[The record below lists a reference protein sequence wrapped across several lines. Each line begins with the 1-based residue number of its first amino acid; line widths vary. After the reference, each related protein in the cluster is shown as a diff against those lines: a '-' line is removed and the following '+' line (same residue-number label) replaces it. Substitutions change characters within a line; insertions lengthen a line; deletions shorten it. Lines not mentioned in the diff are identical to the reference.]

1 MSMKFKTKLGLG
13 VGGIAVLL
21 GGTVLASAFMD
32 ADWMRT
38 RLVEAVEHQTG
49 RTLRIDSLHVWLLPY
64 PWISAQG
71 VGLSNTPGSA
81 NKEMFTAKEVR
92 ARLAISPLFH
102 HRVVLDDVSLS
113 DPHLTL
119 ERTPD
124 GTANW
129 ILTPPASSGGA
140 GDGAASGGH
149 QHWNLAVAALHL
161 RDGAASWN
169 DERNHITGTAD
180 LDRVDLTGLDG
191 TMAKIDLRGHHGN
204 GIFTVSGTTG
214 PLPPIDGQPW
224 PLNLT
229 ATLSADKRK
238 AGQIQVGGVVADPL
252 HDAGYDIQINGTIDQ
267 LRDLQTIFPNA
278 GLPDV
283 TSVSLQA
290 GVTGSGRTPSL
301 RMLHLRTGPASLDR
315 LMTGLKASAIT
326 LDADDNDQRVA
337 ISMNGQLDT
346 QPVTVHGTLGTL
358 TQTTQALR
366 APDTAPMPV
375 TLSLGEGGSSIT
387 VDGVAGGGKTS
398 LDVHGALP
406 TMTFGPGKPSF
417 QGLKVDGHMTS
428 SAPLSVLEKAD
439 PASLLKTSEA
449 TLDVG
454 AQRMSWQSVAWEAL
468 TAHVVVS
475 GQKLTVDPLHGNG
488 TGNTKGIAQS
498 GQIVYDASG
507 PVPHLT
513 ITAAPFVLPTQ
524 MMQSSTGMPPLVN
537 GSMQVVGTVTADGSR
552 FDEWEQTAT
561 GHVGLSMVGGR
572 VDGKALEAILGRN
585 IPMRGTLALR
595 CFGAHMQLTDGL
607 ATIGRLGL
615 ESDLLSLTGHGT
627 VKLTNGALDLHLS
640 PRIGVG
646 GAAASSPVA
655 VTGTVDTPQPRL
667 EPGADGRFAI
677 SIGGANDPGDQCPD
691 LLATA
696 REGTPG
702 PAAAPPPANKAGG
715 IMNMLK
721 GLLR

>member
-1 MSMKFKTKLGLG
+1 MKFKTKLGLA
-13 VGGIAVLL
+13 VGGIAILL
-21 GGTVLASAFMD
+21 GGTVLASAFTD

-38 RLVEAVEHQTG
+38 RLAEAVEHQTG

-71 VGLSNTPGSA
+71 VGLSNIPGSP
-81 NKEMFTAKEVR
+81 NREMFTANEVR

-124 GTANW
+124 GIANW
-129 ILTPPASSGGA
+129 ILTPQASSSAGNGSSSGGQ
-140 GDGAASGGH
+140 
-149 QHWNLAVAALHL
+149 QHWNLAVASLHL
-161 RDGAASWN
+161 RDGAAAWN
-169 DERNHITGTAD
+169 DERNHITGAAD

-191 TMAKIDLRGHHGN
+191 TMSKIDVRGHHGK
-204 GIFTVSGTTG
+204 GGFTLSGTTG
-214 PLPPIDGQPW
+214 PLPPIEGQPW
-224 PLNLT
+224 PLNLS

-238 AGQIQVGGVVADPL
+238 AGQIQIGGVVADPL
-252 HDAGYDIQINGTIDQ
+252 HDAGYDLQINGTIGQ
-267 LRDLQTIFPNA
+267 LRDLETVFPNA
-278 GLPDV
+278 GLPDA
-283 TSVSLQA
+283 TAVSLQA
-290 GVTGSGRTPSL
+290 GITGSGRDPSL
-301 RMLHLRTGPASLDR
+301 RMLHLRAGPTSLDR
-315 LMTGLKASAIT
+315 LMSGLRTSAVT
-326 LDADDNDQRVA
+326 LDADDTDQRVA
-337 ISMNGQLDT
+337 VSLTGQLDT

-358 TQTTQALR
+358 AQTTQALR
-366 APDTAPMPV
+366 TPDVSPMPV
-375 TLSLGEGGSSIT
+375 TLSLGQGDASIT

-406 TMTFGPGKPSF
+406 ALTFGAGKPGF
-417 QGLKVDGHMTS
+417 QGLRVDGHMTS
-428 SAPLSVLEKAD
+428 SAPLGVLEKAD
-439 PASLLKTSEA
+439 PAALLRTSDA
-449 TLDVG
+449 ILDVS
-454 AQRMSWQSVAWEAL
+454 ARRMSWQSVAWEAVS
-468 TAHVVVS
+468 AHVVVS
-475 GQKLTVDPLHGNG
+475 GQKLTIDPLHGNG
-488 TGNTKGIAQS
+488 TGNTQGIAQS
-498 GQIVYDASG
+498 GRIIYDASG
-507 PVPHLT
+507 AVPRLT

-524 MMQSSTGMPPLVN
+524 MVQTSTGMPPLVN
-537 GSMQVVGTVTADGSR
+537 GSMQVVGSVTADGAGL
-552 FDEWEQTAT
+552 DEWEQTAT
-561 GHVGLSMVGGR
+561 GHAGLSMVGGR

-595 CFGAHMQLTDGL
+595 CFGAHLQLADGV

-615 ESDLLSLTGHGT
+615 EADLLSLTGHGT
-627 VKLTNGALDLHLS
+627 VKLPNGALDLHLS

-646 GAAASSPVA
+646 GASASSPVA

-677 SIGGANDPGDQCPD
+677 SIGGSSDTGDQCPD

-696 REGTPG
+696 REGSSG
-702 PAAAPPPANKAGG
+702 PAAAPPAANKAGG

>member
-1 MSMKFKTKLGLG
+1 MKFKTKLGLG
-13 VGGIAVLL
+13 VGGLAVLL

-32 ADWMRT
+32 AGWMRT

-71 VGLSNTPGSA
+71 VGLSNIPGSP
-81 NKEMFTAKEVR
+81 NHEMFTANEVR

-119 ERTPD
+119 ERTSD
-124 GTANW
+124 GAANW
-129 ILTPPASSGGA
+129 ILTPLPSSGGV
-140 GDGAASGGH
+140 GDNAASGSR
-149 QHWNLAVAALHL
+149 QHWNLAVASLHL
-161 RDGAASWN
+161 RDGAASWS

-180 LDRVDLTGLDG
+180 LDRADLTGLDG
-191 TMAKIDLRGHHGN
+191 TMAKIDVRGHHGS
-204 GIFTVSGTTG
+204 GHFTVSGTTG
-214 PLPPIDGQPW
+214 PLPPTDGQPW

-229 ATLSADKRK
+229 ATLSVDKRK
-238 AGQIQVGGVVADPL
+238 AGQIQIGGVVADPL
-252 HDAGYDIQINGTIDQ
+252 HDAGYDIQINGAIDQ
-267 LRDLQTIFPNA
+267 LRDLETIFPNA
-278 GLPDV
+278 GLPDA
-283 TSVSLQA
+283 TAVSLQA

-301 RMLHLRTGPASLDR
+301 RMLHLRAGPTSLEQLMLGLRASSI
-315 LMTGLKASAIT
+315 A

-337 ISMNGQLDT
+337 ISLNGQLDA

-366 APDTAPMPV
+366 TPDKVPMPV
-375 TLSLGEGGSSIT
+375 TLSLGQGEASIT
-387 VDGVAGGGKTS
+387 VDGALGGRLTS

-406 TMTFGPGKPSF
+406 ALTFGAGKPGF
-417 QGLKVDGHMTS
+417 QGLRVSGGIVS

-439 PASLLKTSEA
+439 PTSLLKTSA
-449 TLDVG
+449 GSLDVS
-454 AQRMSWQSVAWEAL
+454 AQRMSWQSVAWEAVS
-468 TAHVVVS
+468 AHVTV
-475 GQKLTVDPLHGNG
+475 GGARLTVDPLFGTG
-488 TGNTKGIAQS
+488 TGNTSGIAQS
-498 GQIVYDASG
+498 GRIVYDASG
-507 PVPHLT
+507 AAPHLT

-524 MMQSSTGMPPLVN
+524 MMQTSTGMPPLVN
-537 GSMQVVGTVTADGSR
+537 GSMQVVGTVTADGSGL
-552 FDEWEQTAT
+552 DEWEQTAT

-585 IPMRGTLALR
+585 IPIRGTLALR

-607 ATIGRLGL
+607 ATINRLGL

-677 SIGGANDPGDQCPD
+677 SIGGSSDTGDQCPD

-696 REGTPG
+696 REGVAG